1 MHMLEVLE
9 FFTHSMRYRYIITTV
24 SNVATTISNLPTT
37 ASNVATTASNVVT
50 TSPQPDQ
57 VNNPRPLPNIIFE
70 SKTYHG

>member
-50 TSPQPDQ
+50 TSPQRRHSATTTQ
-57 VNNPRPLPNIIFE
+57 LNL
-70 SKTYHG
+70 TAT